1 MKSDENKNKKM
12 QLKNTREKDN
22 VDSTKGKDDA
32 VQTKF
37 GIGNTSDVSPQIL
50 KKCKL
55 YLPQAIP
62 FRDTASYE
70 NVDLGTRFWWSY

>member
-1 MKSDENKNKKM
+1 MS
-12 QLKNTREKDN
+12 DN

-32 VQTKF
+32 VQTTF

-55 YLPQAIP
+55 YLPAAVP

-70 NVDLGTRFWWSY
+70 NVDLGAVLLQKQVVMRHKV